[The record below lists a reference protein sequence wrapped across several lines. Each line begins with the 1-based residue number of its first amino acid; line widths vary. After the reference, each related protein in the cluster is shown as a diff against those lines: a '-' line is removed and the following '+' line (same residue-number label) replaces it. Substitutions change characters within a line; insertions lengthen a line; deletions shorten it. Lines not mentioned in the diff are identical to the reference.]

1 MQRKGE
7 TAFFFCTA
15 VSERNRMN
23 SFMSWVGG
31 KKALREAIVARL
43 CCSCDRY
50 VEVFGGGAW
59 VLFHK
64 LPGKFEV
71 YNDFNPNLANL
82 YRCVRDHPEDLC
94 EELRYTLNSR
104 VDFDHIREVLR
115 TKTVIPDIRR
125 AAYFYQ
131 IIRESYASGL
141 DSFGAQPHN
150 MWRNFPLI
158 TEASKRLQS
167 VVIENKDFEKLIQQY
182 DRPNTIFYLDPPY
195 YETEDYYEDVGF
207 GTADHERLC
216 NALMQIKGKF
226 LLSYNDCPQIRQL
239 YSREGIMIESTTRL
253 SNIAQRYDHAS
264 RWKDMI
270 GSQVTKIASAMNIP
284 PEHLKWYAA
293 FHNEGHHP
301 HVHIMV
307 YSTDPREGF
316 INEYGIEKIRSAMA
330 RDIFAQ
336 DLQSIYEDQTE
347 IRQKLK
353 EAANKLIREILSRA
367 ENSSYENETVEQKL
381 VLLAEKLKQ
390 TKGKKV
396 YGYLNRNTKDL
407 IDSIVDELAKDKTIA
422 ELYDL
427 WYEKKHEILGTY
439 SSKRPSKIPLSEN
452 QEFKSIKN
460 AIIKE
465 AMNLNQESNQKQTAA
480 HQKSRVSAVAVT
492 RLFRNLCGIFQGKLD
507 DENRQTIHQSAVD
520 RRIRRED
527 EAKRNAELTY
537 D

>member
-167 VVIENKDFEKLIQQY
+167 VVIENKDFEKLIQQ
-182 DRPNTIFYLDPPY
+182 
-195 YETEDYYEDVGF
+195 
-207 GTADHERLC
+207 
-216 NALMQIKGKF
+216 
-226 LLSYNDCPQIRQL
+226 
-239 YSREGIMIESTTRL
+239 
-253 SNIAQRYDHAS
+253 YDHAS

>member
-31 KKALREAIVARL
+31 KKALRDAIVARL

-82 YRCVRDHPEDLC
+82 YRCVRDHPEELC
-94 EELRYTLNSR
+94 EELRYTLNAR

-207 GTADHERLC
+207 GTADHETDS
-216 NALMQIKGKF
+216 KVF
-226 LLSYNDCPQIRQL
+226 LLRRDLSRYVFVKECAICIDKQPSLTGCGVASSVRSQAWR
-239 YSREGIMIESTTRL
+239 YSPRRCS
-253 SNIAQRYDHAS
+253 AFC
-264 RWKDMI
+264 RWGVCSI
-270 GSQVTKIASAMNIP
+270 C
-284 PEHLKWYAA
+284 
-293 FHNEGHHP
+293 
-301 HVHIMV
+301 
-307 YSTDPREGF
+307 
-316 INEYGIEKIRSAMA
+316 MA
-330 RDIFAQ
+330 R
-336 DLQSIYEDQTE
+336 
-347 IRQKLK
+347 
-353 EAANKLIREILSRA
+353 SR
-367 ENSSYENETVEQKL
+367 
-381 VLLAEKLKQ
+381 
-390 TKGKKV
+390 
-396 YGYLNRNTKDL
+396 
-407 IDSIVDELAKDKTIA
+407 
-422 ELYDL
+422 
-427 WYEKKHEILGTY
+427 
-439 SSKRPSKIPLSEN
+439 
-452 QEFKSIKN
+452 
-460 AIIKE
+460 
-465 AMNLNQESNQKQTAA
+465 
-480 HQKSRVSAVAVT
+480 
-492 RLFRNLCGIFQGKLD
+492 
-507 DENRQTIHQSAVD
+507 
-520 RRIRRED
+520 RRHF
-527 EAKRNAELTY
+527 
-537 D
+537 

>member
-15 VSERNRMN
+15 ISERNRMN

-82 YRCVRDHPEDLC
+82 YRCVRDHPEELC
-94 EELRYTLNSR
+94 EELRYTLNAR

-167 VVIENKDFEKLIQQY
+167 VVIENKDFEKLIQPY

-226 LLSYNDCPQIRQL
+226 LLS
-239 YSREGIMIESTTRL
+239 
-253 SNIAQRYDHAS
+253 
-264 RWKDMI
+264 
-270 GSQVTKIASAMNIP
+270 
-284 PEHLKWYAA
+284 
-293 FHNEGHHP
+293 
-301 HVHIMV
+301 
-307 YSTDPREGF
+307 
-316 INEYGIEKIRSAMA
+316 
-330 RDIFAQ
+330 
-336 DLQSIYEDQTE
+336 
-347 IRQKLK
+347 
-353 EAANKLIREILSRA
+353 
-367 ENSSYENETVEQKL
+367 
-381 VLLAEKLKQ
+381 
-390 TKGKKV
+390 
-396 YGYLNRNTKDL
+396 
-407 IDSIVDELAKDKTIA
+407 
-422 ELYDL
+422 
-427 WYEKKHEILGTY
+427 
-439 SSKRPSKIPLSEN
+439 
-452 QEFKSIKN
+452 
-460 AIIKE
+460 
-465 AMNLNQESNQKQTAA
+465 
-480 HQKSRVSAVAVT
+480 
-492 RLFRNLCGIFQGKLD
+492 
-507 DENRQTIHQSAVD
+507 
-520 RRIRRED
+520 
-527 EAKRNAELTY
+527 
-537 D
+537 

>member
-1 MQRKGE
+1 MQREGE

-15 VSERNRMN
+15 IPERNRMN

-82 YRCVRDHPEDLC
+82 YRCVRDHPEELC
-94 EELRYTLNSR
+94 EELRYTLNAR

-207 GTADHERLC
+207 GKADHERLC

-253 SNIAQRYDHAS
+253 SNIAQRYDAG
-264 RWKDMI
+264 K
-270 GSQVTKIASAMNIP
+270 QY
-284 PEHLKWYAA
+284 PELLISNYDTYE
-293 FHNEGHHP
+293 EG
-301 HVHIMV
+301 VLARQLTLFDDLEE
-307 YSTDPREGF
+307 S
-316 INEYGIEKIRSAMA
+316 EKI
-330 RDIFAQ
+330 
-336 DLQSIYEDQTE
+336 
-347 IRQKLK
+347 LK
-353 EAANKLIREILSRA
+353 E
-367 ENSSYENETVEQKL
+367 
-381 VLLAEKLKQ
+381 
-390 TKGKKV
+390 
-396 YGYLNRNTKDL
+396 
-407 IDSIVDELAKDKTIA
+407 
-422 ELYDL
+422 
-427 WYEKKHEILGTY
+427 H
-439 SSKRPSKIPLSEN
+439 KIIW
-452 QEFKSIKN
+452 KSNVK
-460 AIIKE
+460 
-465 AMNLNQESNQKQTAA
+465 
-480 HQKSRVSAVAVT
+480 
-492 RLFRNLCGIFQGKLD
+492 
-507 DENRQTIHQSAVD
+507 
-520 RRIRRED
+520 
-527 EAKRNAELTY
+527 
-537 D
+537 

>member
-1 MQRKGE
+1 MKTQEESSPKTCRISTLFAGDFLVRVFQSLESEGALKMPEERCSLKSLGLPALKDL
-7 TAFFFCTA
+7 TFCSLKTFPD
-15 VSERNRMN
+15 SFRMT
-23 SFMSWVGG
+23 GAG
-31 KKALREAIVARL
+31 RLRDAIVARL

-82 YRCVRDHPEDLC
+82 YRCVRDHPEELC
-94 EELRYTLNSR
+94 EELRYTLNAR

-253 SNIAQRYDHAS
+253 SNIAQRYDAG
-264 RWKDMI
+264 K
-270 GSQVTKIASAMNIP
+270 QY
-284 PEHLKWYAA
+284 PELLISNYDTYE
-293 FHNEGHHP
+293 EG
-301 HVHIMV
+301 VLARQLTLFDDLEE
-307 YSTDPREGF
+307 S
-316 INEYGIEKIRSAMA
+316 EKI
-330 RDIFAQ
+330 
-336 DLQSIYEDQTE
+336 
-347 IRQKLK
+347 LK
-353 EAANKLIREILSRA
+353 E
-367 ENSSYENETVEQKL
+367 
-381 VLLAEKLKQ
+381 
-390 TKGKKV
+390 
-396 YGYLNRNTKDL
+396 
-407 IDSIVDELAKDKTIA
+407 
-422 ELYDL
+422 
-427 WYEKKHEILGTY
+427 H
-439 SSKRPSKIPLSEN
+439 KIIW
-452 QEFKSIKN
+452 KSNVK
-460 AIIKE
+460 
-465 AMNLNQESNQKQTAA
+465 
-480 HQKSRVSAVAVT
+480 
-492 RLFRNLCGIFQGKLD
+492 
-507 DENRQTIHQSAVD
+507 
-520 RRIRRED
+520 
-527 EAKRNAELTY
+527 
-537 D
+537 

>member
-1 MQRKGE
+1 MAKLIFKVNYFKPNHPKSRGGYARYIATRDGVEKDDSHKLMLKATDKQEELIEKLTKDFPSSLGTDEYSAYKESPTVGNATDFISATIEDNLSSIINSPTYADYIATRPRAERIGSHGLFSSGDEPIVLSK
-7 TAFFFCTA
+7 
-15 VSERNRMN
+15 VSEELNN
-23 SFMSWVGG
+23 HQGNVWTIIASL
-31 KKALREAIVARL
+31 KREDA
-43 CCSCDRY
+43 
-50 VEVFGGGAW
+50 
-59 VLFHK
+59 
-64 LPGKFEV
+64 
-71 YNDFNPNLANL
+71 
-82 YRCVRDHPEDLC
+82 
-94 EELRYTLNSR
+94 
-104 VDFDHIREVLR
+104 
-115 TKTVIPDIRR
+115 
-125 AAYFYQ
+125 
-131 IIRESYASGL
+131 
-141 DSFGAQPHN
+141 
-150 MWRNFPLI
+150 
-158 TEASKRLQS
+158 
-167 VVIENKDFEKLIQQY
+167 
-182 DRPNTIFYLDPPY
+182 
-195 YETEDYYEDVGF
+195 
-207 GTADHERLC
+207 ERLGFD
-216 NALMQIKGKF
+216 NA
-226 LLSYNDCPQIRQL
+226 
-239 YSREGIMIESTTRL
+239 
-253 SNIAQRYDHAS
+253 A
-264 RWKDMI
+264 RWKSMI
-270 GSQVTKIASAMNIP
+270 GSQVCQIASNMRIP
-284 PEHLKWYAA
+284 VENLKWYGA
-293 FHNEGHHP
+293 FHNEGNHP

-367 ENSSYENETVEQKL
+367 ENCSYENETVEQKL
-381 VLLAEKLKQ
+381 ILLAGKLRQ

-427 WYEKKHEILGTY
+427 WYEKKYVILGTY
-439 SSKRPSKIPLSEN
+439 SSKRPPKIPLSEN